1 MDQDERK
8 DGEESQLDEFP
19 QDLLGGGDKF
29 PHSLTPFGPNSVRRE
44 RYKRVGSLTPHPRV
58 ASIQHRPIE
67 QGDRT
72 RRSQSILR
80 FENSQRI
87 SPSVMRPTSP
97 FDPKS
102 LTKAMML
109 ALTAPKNGKFAPT
122 RSASTIASASSIS
135 ASSVNAPT
143 QPLMT
148 SIPFIANSP

>member
-29 PHSLTPFGPNSVRRE
+29 PHNLTPFGPNSIWRE

-58 ASIQHRPIE
+58 ASIQDRPIE
-67 QGDRT
+67 RT

-87 SPSVMRPTSP
+87 NPSVISPTSP